1 MLPQTERLSRQFK
14 ALSDPHRLRVFALC
28 QHGEASV
35 AEITDVL
42 GQSQPRVSQHLKHL
56 CAADLLRRFR
66 DGRRVYYRLPAK
78 AQLTVRRLVAL
89 IPVSDPQFESD
100 RRRLQALRGG
110 AGVTPERSAA
120 KDESQR
126 VFHRALVQQTVTGPL
141 GDLLDVGCGRGDIL
155 KLLAG
160 RANRAVGVD
169 IDADARLA
177 ARAEVLQAGL
187 ANCSLRKGDMYR
199 LPFDDLSFDTIVL
212 DDVLADAERPVA
224 ALSEAARLLRPRG
237 RLFLI
242 VGVDA
247 RSLDPLSTALTEWCA
262 EAALRVDAP
271 RAIPE
276 REPHWLLAVAR
287 SVDEPQVEPAAA

>member
-35 AEITDVL
+35 AEITEVL

-56 CAADLLRRFR
+56 CAAGLLGRFR

-78 AQLTVRRLVAL
+78 AQPRVRRLLAL
-89 IPVSDPQFESD
+89 IPVDDPQFESD
-100 RRRLQALRGG
+100 RLRLQALRGG
-110 AGVTPERSAA
+110 SGAPARSAEQ
-120 KDESQR
+120 DETLR
-126 VFHRALVQQTVTGPL
+126 VFHRALVQQTITGPL
-141 GDLLDVGCGRGDIL
+141 GDLLDVGCGRGDVL

-169 IDADARLA
+169 IDADARLT

-199 LPFDDLSFDTIVL
+199 LPFADASFDTIVL

-224 ALSEAARLLRPRG
+224 ALNEAVRLLRPRG

-242 VGVDA
+242 TGVDA
-247 RSLDPLSTALTEWCA
+247 LSLKPLSAALTAWCA

-287 SVDEPQVEPAAA
+287 SIDESHVETAAA

>member
-1 MLPQTERLSRQFK
+1 MLPATERLALQFK

-35 AEITDVL
+35 AEITEVL

-56 CAADLLRRFR
+56 CAAELLRRFR
-66 DGRRVYYRLPAK
+66 DGRRVYYRLPTK
-78 AQLTVRRLVAL
+78 AEPSLRRLVAL
-89 IPVSDPQFESD
+89 IPADDPQFESD

-110 AGVTPERSAA
+110 AGAKPAHSAEQE
-120 KDESQR
+120 ESLR
-126 VFHRALVQQTVTGPL
+126 AFHRALVQQTVTGQL
-141 GDLLDVGCGRGDIL
+141 GDLLDVGCGRGDVL

-177 ARAEVLQAGL
+177 ARAELLQAGL

-199 LPFDDLSFDTIVL
+199 LPFDDGSFDTIVL
-212 DDVLADAERPVA
+212 DDVLAEAERPVA

-237 RLFLI
+237 RLFI
-242 VGVDA
+242 IIGVHS
-247 RSLDPLSTALTEWCA
+247 RSLAPLRAQLSQWCA
-262 EAALRVDAP
+262 EAALRVGAP
-271 RAIPE
+271 HAIPE
-276 REPHWLLAVAR
+276 RDPHWLLAVAR
-287 SVDEPQVEPAAA
+287 SIEESHVDSAAA